1 MQLNTMI
8 LSLLSWNF
16 KQYSKNSDSLDLD
29 QMLRIYYKQELI
41 SQNIRYKVCFVKIV
55 REL

>member
-29 QMLRIYYKQELI
+29 KMLRIYYKQELI